1 VADEP
6 VLDVIIA
13 FCAKVKGAEVVDWV
27 GNALSVIHLVALL
40 VSADI
45 CVSELDWFFATK
57 AVFFESARLFLHI
70 LIVVCVKRPARRGG
84 KLPFEPT

>member
-27 GNALSVIHLVALL
+27 GNALPVIHFVALF

-70 LIVVCVKRPARRGG
+70 LVVVCVKRPTRRGG
-84 KLPFEPT
+84 KLSVEPT